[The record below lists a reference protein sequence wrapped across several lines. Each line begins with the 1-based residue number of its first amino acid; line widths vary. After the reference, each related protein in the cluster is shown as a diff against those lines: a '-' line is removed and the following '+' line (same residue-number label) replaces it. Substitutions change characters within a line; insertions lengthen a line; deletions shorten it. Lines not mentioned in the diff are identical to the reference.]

1 MGAFRI
7 PLQAGLSPDKGVC
20 SMDVTRR
27 SFIKLTAGASAVAF
41 CGLGFSLAPT
51 KARAEIAKFSS
62 TSVTT
67 SVCCYCAVGCGLLVH
82 TADKGKGVAVNIE
95 GDPDHPINEGA
106 LCPKGAALRQL
117 GDNKSRPPKPLYR
130 AAGSSEWEQ
139 KDWDWT
145 LKTIAARVKETR
157 DATFTA
163 KNDKGEL
170 VNRTDG
176 IISFGSA
183 ALDNEECWTYQAFLR
198 ALGLVNIEHQA
209 RI

>member
-1 MGAFRI
+1 MS
-7 PLQAGLSPDKGVC
+7 L
-20 SMDVTRR
+20 TRR
-27 SFIKLTAGASAVAF
+27 TFLKMTAGTSAAAAF
-41 CGLGFSLAPT
+41 GGLGFSLASVA
-51 KARAEIAKFSS
+51 ARAEIAKFAA
-62 TSVTT
+62 TKMTT

-82 TADKGKGVAVNIE
+82 TADGGNGVAVNIE
-95 GDPDHPINEGA
+95 GDPDHPVNEGA

-117 GDNKSRPPKPLYR
+117 GDNKARPHKPLYR
-130 AAGSSEWEQ
+130 AANSAEWKEVE
-139 KDWDWT
+139 WDWA
-145 LKTIAARVKETR
+145 LKEVAKRVKKTR

-176 IISFGSA
+176 IVSFGSA

-198 ALGLVNIEHQA
+198 SLGLVTIEHQA